1 MLRRLS
7 CVLLAAIL
15 ELAALPAVS
24 QVGRVSTQ
32 ASVAPAACVSA
43 ALTPGPARSLAA
55 TLAAPT
61 AQPLPVS
68 LTEQVRPVAVPAL
81 TQAAQQAAG
90 APERIGR
97 LYDSAPDAPDFTT
110 LSPVK
115 APKAPA
121 PWRPGS
127 MLLKPAAAAVNAWR
141 LRRHAQRLNSLGPG
155 ERVTLEEI
163 GMRDK
168 LSAAHEAIS
177 QGRLQDALAPLTRL
191 LRSARAHS
199 WYRANPAYQAY
210 QYQGHAYLRFVE
222 RAIKFAYERAH
233 GRSRDSTLV
242 AEARSAASSG
252 NLLGR
257 EWRVTPMQDRGSAHC
272 AHHALFNAIQAS
284 VGFAYPLSVHRFIE
298 RAQEALNVRPEKI
311 TGLRDAELAAL
322 ENSLGLKL
330 GVDVGAGMGTN
341 FITRWASLLG
351 LSAEARGPP
360 RGDAGWSA
368 LLVRG
373 REVLISLRMFHE
385 RFKHTPA
392 QRQLHG
398 HDYEM
403 LHHAVYLLGAFDS
416 PSRGA
421 RLYMVQ
427 DSGSGAT
434 DFYTAEELTAVA
446 SDLQILETASPITLP
461 KAASGAGSNLSSSR
475 SLL

>member
-1 MLRRLS
+1 MLRRLG

-15 ELAALPAVS
+15 ELAALPAGS
-24 QVGRVSTQ
+24 QVGRVSTE

-43 ALTPGPARSLAA
+43 ALTPGPARALAA

-68 LTEQVRPVAVPAL
+68 LTEQVHPVAVQVL

-97 LYDSAPDAPDFTT
+97 LYDSAPAAPDFTT
-110 LSPVK
+110 LSPIK
-115 APKAPA
+115 TPKAPA

-127 MLLKPAAAAVNAWR
+127 MLLKPAAAFVNAWR
-141 LRRHAQRLNSLGPG
+141 LSRHTKRLNSLGPG
-155 ERVTLEEI
+155 ERLTLEEI
-163 GMRDK
+163 GMQDK

-177 QGRLQDALAPLTRL
+177 KGRLQDALESLTRL
-191 LRSARAHS
+191 FRSANANS

-222 RAIKFAYERAH
+222 RSIKLAYERAH
-233 GRSRDSTLV
+233 GRSRDSTLI
-242 AEARSAASSG
+242 AEAQSAAFTG
-252 NLLGR
+252 NLLGH
-257 EWRVTPMQDRGSAHC
+257 EWRITPIQDRGSAHC

-284 VGFAYPLSVHRFIE
+284 VGFGYPLSVHRFIE

-311 TGLRDAELAAL
+311 TGLRGAELAAF
-322 ENSLGLKL
+322 ENNLGLKL
-330 GVDVGAGMGTN
+330 GVDVGSGMDAD
-341 FITRWASLLG
+341 FITRWARLLG
-351 LSAEARGPP
+351 LSAAARGPP
-360 RGDAGWSA
+360 RGDAEWSA
-368 LLVRG
+368 LLGRG
-373 REVLISLRMFHE
+373 QEVLISLRMFHE
-385 RFKHTPA
+385 RFKHTSA
-392 QRQLHG
+392 QRHLHG

-446 SDLQILETASPITLP
+446 SDLQILETASPVILP
-461 KAASGAGSNLSSSR
+461 VVIIKESSDG
-475 SLL
+475 